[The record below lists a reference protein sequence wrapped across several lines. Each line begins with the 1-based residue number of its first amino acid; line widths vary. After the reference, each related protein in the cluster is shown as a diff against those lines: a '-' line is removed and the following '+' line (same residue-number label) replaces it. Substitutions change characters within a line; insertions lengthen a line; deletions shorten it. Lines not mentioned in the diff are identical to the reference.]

1 MAMRELRD
9 RIQRERQQ
17 LQELETKLA
26 HRKPFQQSHKPSPAA
41 STDTETIGTL
51 RISTPASL

>member
-26 HRKPFQQSHKPSPAA
+26 HRKPFQQSYKPSPAA
-41 STDTETIGTL
+41 STDTETVGTL